1 MTRTLV
7 IVTALAAVLLQ
18 VLLARYTV
26 GGQWVFDLVLV
37 GVVYAALEWGV
48 VAGMAAGTIGGLLLD
63 LASGSVIGVGGLA
76 KTLVGSASGAV
87 GANFVVARPNAK
99 VVIVAAATVVH
110 RVLLV
115 GLTALID
122 QRWPGMPWAAM
133 LEEIVLNSLAALVL
147 FHATQSLPEAVARA
161 RVRRRAWRGR
171 PKW

>member
-147 FHATQSLPEAVARA
+147 FHATQSLPEALARG